1 MARTAYPI
9 EHFVKLIDK
18 GNNKFTM
25 RWYSTGKV
33 YATAETLSVT
43 MVNALEKIT
52 QCKIIEAGYTFR
64 FIEDDQTPLSTY
76 GEGEKKAMISC
87 ALITENPPN
96 PGQTKYAQIL
106 VPAPVETLFLATAGE
121 GANIVDVENAD
132 LIDFLTCF
140 YEGAGLL
147 PALTLSDFQMI
158 KDPSVA
164 GNISGKRVTRKS
176 NNG

>member
-1 MARTAYPI
+1 MARSTYPI

-25 RWYSTGKV
+25 RWYSTGTV
-33 YATAETLSVT
+33 YATAEQLNLAMVT
-43 MVNALEKIT
+43 SLEKIT
-52 QCKIIEAGYTFR
+52 QCKIIEAGFTHR
-64 FIEDDQTPLSTY
+64 FVEADQTPLAAY

-87 ALITENPPN
+87 ALITETPPN
-96 PGQTKYAQIL
+96 PGQTKFAQIL
-106 VPAPVETLFLATAGE
+106 IPAPVESLFLATAGD
-121 GANIVDVENAD
+121 GANIVDVTNAD
-132 LIDFLTCF
+132 LIDFLNNF

-164 GNISGKRVTRKS
+164 ANISGKRVTRKS